1 MYQLSDEQKD
11 EWLNTIEFDLTT
23 FCNLSCQDCAHGC
36 DKFPSKDYLSTKQ
49 VYEFVQESLAR
60 NKKWKKI
67 GLLGGEPTEHRYLS
81 TVLIMLREYYI
92 IFPDTNI
99 WIMTNGINKQLIGE
113 MQQIHP
119 WLNIIINTDH
129 SYHHAFYVSPT
140 DEGLLGSNTRCEALH
155 CGVGLG
161 PYGFTPCVLG
171 TTMHRIFGYETIKS
185 LKELTYTRCM
195 SMFPEYCQHCGWYLV
210 DSDCREEGR
219 IWSYERGYM
228 SENWKK
234 IYELKGDNK

>member
-1 MYQLSDEQKD
+1 LLETHVIQFIS
-11 EWLNTIEFDLTT
+11 
-23 FCNLSCQDCAHGC
+23 
-36 DKFPSKDYLSTKQ
+36 
-49 VYEFVQESLAR
+49 ESLQLGKQWR
-60 NKKWKKI
+60 KI
-67 GLLGGEPTEHRYLS
+67 GLLGGEPTLNPHLNGILS
-81 TVLIMLREYYI
+81 LLGYYQQLHLE
-92 IFPDTNI
+92 TNI
-99 WIMTNGINKQLIGE
+99 WMMTNGTNKQVVNRI
-113 MQQIHP
+113 IKKFP
-119 WLNIIINTDH
+119 WLTVLTNTDH

-185 LKELTYTRCM
+185 LKDITYNRCM

-219 IWSYERGYM
+219 IWSYDRGYM
-228 SENWKK
+228 SESWNEMYK
-234 IYELKGDNK
+234 LKGDK